1 MFLFRSEIHLI
12 DRDERTRCLTIVYIS
27 TDQPSV
33 SVKIASLCVLLMFF
47 KRYSFLFKKHKIIY
61 RCSKDF
67 VEITIHSRNTTYS
80 CGNLDTKICI
90 SLKSRPNLWVDN
102 LILFMFAVLRATRHN
117 RNRPRKTK
125 KSTFLKICLENLTFE
140 LLRVFCYIKG
150 KSIIQTGNIFYEC
163 QNNTP
168 VLPK

>member
-1 MFLFRSEIHLI
+1 MSVRVALQLFIFLLI
-12 DRDERTRCLTIVYIS
+12 SQVFLSKLRH
-27 TDQPSV
+27 
-33 SVKIASLCVLLMFF
+33 CVLM
-47 KRYSFLFKKHKIIY
+47 FLFKKHEIIY

-125 KSTFLKICLENLTFE
+125 KSTFLKICLENHVWAFACF
-140 LLRVFCYIKG
+140 LLHQGKIHNPNRKYIFTSVK
-150 KSIIQTGNIFYEC
+150 KIHRFYLNSWNLWKINYHTLIG
-163 QNNTP
+163 QSNQ
-168 VLPK
+168 